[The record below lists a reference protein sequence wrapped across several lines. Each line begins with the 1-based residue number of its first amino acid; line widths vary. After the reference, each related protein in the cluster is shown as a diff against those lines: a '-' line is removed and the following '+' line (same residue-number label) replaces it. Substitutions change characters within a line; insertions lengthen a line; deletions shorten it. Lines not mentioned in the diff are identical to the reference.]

1 MKMKKIISASLA
13 CAVCA
18 SSFVSA
24 FAKDNVYA
32 YNKFISTIIGPQVG
46 YCDFAA
52 SFAGHESEYGDV
64 KEYFSGLI
72 SAFYRDIDC
81 DFDNELITVESTGVS
96 VYQSEEKGVVFLGSV
111 DLDMIAN
118 FGNSYANVFVV
129 PRTTTMTNK
138 EYLGVETYGET
149 ENIYK
154 MYLYELDHET
164 DELKKIFEAVSEDN
178 EDGAEKNVWANNKT
192 YYSYTNGG
200 GIESTINPEGY
211 KSWDHAAWK
220 ALYDTAKIDTAETG
234 QRETAKFE
242 YDTVQ
247 RQKTELKTA
256 IRATG
261 LRFTEKP
268 VVIFEDYSN
277 LSELKIKP
285 DIVTV
290 VVDGKTLQFPNQDPM
305 IIDGRTLVPV
315 RTIMEEFGAQVD
327 WIDADGKQ
335 KIVVNTADKNITMT
349 INSKEFLVNGE
360 RREDLDVPAQL
371 INDKTLVPF
380 RAISESLGCKVE
392 WEQETKTVTITSA
405 EE

>member
-52 SFAGHESEYGDV
+52 SFVGHENEYDDV
-64 KEYFSGLI
+64 KKYFSGLI

-96 VYQSEEKGVVFLGSV
+96 LYQSGEKGVVFLGAV
-111 DLDMIAN
+111 DIDMIAN
-118 FGNSYANVFVV
+118 FGNSHANVFVV
-129 PRTTTMTNK
+129 PRAATMTNK

-211 KSWDHAAWK
+211 KSWDDAAWK
-220 ALYDTAKIDTAETG
+220 ALYETAKIDAESEG
-234 QRETAKFE
+234 QKFGYDNAK
-242 YDTVQ
+242 
-247 RQKTELKTA
+247 RGKLELKTA
-256 IRATG
+256 VRATG

-277 LSELKIKP
+277 LDELKIKP

-315 RTIMEEFGAQVD
+315 RTILEEFGAKVD

-392 WEQETKTVTITSA
+392 WEQETKTVTITSS
-405 EE
+405 EQ